1 MYNTMPIYLHEFF
14 GKKTNVTL
22 SDCQKVVTAIKSSKK
37 PSSVGV
43 TPKEEIE
50 KDLNK
55 GKDPAIAKV
64 INKPK
69 TKDELKEFAGR
80 VNKTLGRS
88 KLSVSWRGHYLI
100 IHKD

>member
-1 MYNTMPIYLHEFF
+1 MPIYLHEFF
-14 GKKTNVTL
+14 GSKKSNVTM
-22 SDCQKVVTAIKSSKK
+22 SDCQKVVTTIKSSKA
-37 PSSVGV
+37 PNSVGV
-43 TPKEEIE
+43 IPKEEVE
-50 KDLNK
+50 KYLSK

-69 TKDELKEFAGR
+69 TKDELKEFASR
-80 VNKTLGRS
+80 VNKALGKT

>member
-1 MYNTMPIYLHEFF
+1 MPIYLHEFF
-14 GKKTNVTL
+14 GNKKTTVTI

-43 TPKEEIE
+43 IPKEEIE

-55 GKDPAIAKV
+55 GKDPTIAKV
-64 INKPK
+64 INKPN

-80 VNKTLGRS
+80 VNKTLGRTR
-88 KLSVSWRGHYLI
+88 LSVSWRGRYLI